1 MNSKRGNNNYS
12 YFAFADNRPKQN
24 NDSSDDDEPLSKI
37 RAQSEPPVIQ
47 QKRQSDEATLLANY
61 VANRDNELKK
71 MRKIDASERSSGTPR
86 GNSTADVEAPNELGK
101 EKDSEEKMAMLE
113 HLQAEKKKREV
124 LCAEKVIAETKC
136 KTLQQRLDTEGKEL
150 WLMRDKITSLETD
163 KRELTEALESAK
175 NATAAIQAMHERVWK
190 FFVMII
196 WMY

>member
-61 VANRDNELKK
+61 VANRDNEFKK
-71 MRKIDASERSSGTPR
+71 MRKIDGSERSSGTPR
-86 GNSTADVEAPNELGK
+86 GNGTADVEAPNELGK
-101 EKDSEEKMAMLE
+101 EKDIEEKMAMLE

-150 WLMRDKITSLETD
+150 LLMRDKITSLETD

-175 NATAAIQAMHERVWK
+175 NATAAIHAMHERVWK